1 MKPKSFKKKSAK
13 TKTSTGKEIILKSDK
28 NLFSIM
34 TIVAQSQQLDMKE
47 VFSHPLRPIPWS
59 LSTADGWLRKTN
71 KASLSKY
78 LEQLS
83 LPAESLHDNVA
94 TIVDAMSIVQRIK
107 GAQKIFGDIAKKTFN
122 TMMAEAKSAKRIDV
136 VFDVYRDNSV
146 KNIERVENRSATTV
160 LRFNQVLQTH
170 KIQQWWEFV
179 KGPENK
185 KELIKFLTSERRKEN
200 YRLSLQYKEFF
211 GMGRGMLKSN
221 KSWFNQN

>member
-1 MKPKSFKKKSAK
+1 
-13 TKTSTGKEIILKSDK
+13 
-28 NLFSIM
+28 M

-107 GAQKIFGDIAKKTFN
+107 GAQKIFGDIA
-122 TMMAEAKSAKRIDV
+122 
-136 VFDVYRDNSV
+136 
-146 KNIERVENRSATTV
+146 
-160 LRFNQVLQTH
+160 
-170 KIQQWWEFV
+170 
-179 KGPENK
+179 
-185 KELIKFLTSERRKEN
+185 
-200 YRLSLQYKEFF
+200 
-211 GMGRGMLKSN
+211 
-221 KSWFNQN
+221 